1 MNINL
6 TNTHGTAGYSMSSNE
21 ITVEE
26 LFKILADSCVGGQQI
41 IEAITNEIEAGGK
54 TILVTTN
61 EDLDSSEYGLKM
73 CVIGDGSGMSK
84 ETMEKLALWAE
95 SDKEKVDKGNNI
107 GVGIKIAS
115 ATRNPLGFIF
125 ESWQNGEGLMT
136 IHKGVNGPLRRETES
151 GTLETVFPTDSKMPE
166 LIAEKGHGTRVTF
179 LGKYKKENTWNKQ
192 AHGEDVPIKA
202 KVDWIPAW
210 ISRTFESLPDDVTI
224 KVKETKKRENNQD
237 VNRDFYRTVI
247 TQDKIRSRNAISQ
260 GLLRYPGGSKGIT
273 SGVFHW
279 TITKKSE
286 DKESFDR
293 MFVSNHVAF
302 LCRRQENPD
311 IYELLDVADN
321 SSSLY
326 DRLRHFGIVTGN
338 RQISITFQPDNPRY
352 DVSRKDLKAKLG
364 NDAETLDWKTLG
376 DWFSRNMPQ
385 EILDFMEKIQPEL
398 DSEKLNLQDKEI
410 MEYTKKGLF
419 DVKKFVKNSKGEGKG
434 DFTNP
439 IDVIIDDVD
448 DPEPNPIPDPHPY
461 VPYPPN
467 PVDEEDD
474 PVIVPGTEI
483 DDPKGED
490 AVIVNSPLPQIEWVR
505 TENDFIA
512 KDELINLP
520 VCYDNTNNILYA
532 HEVEDYLPHKSFCEQ
547 VKKEYELKTNSIINI
562 DAVHDEFRLLYTHH
576 YKVAIA
582 KVKTQTKK
590 MLWTTSQREF
600 VLNPISFIHVGNHVE
615 DLKTIIKRLKGKFGN
630 SRGKKGDSIIPPTT
644 GTNSGIVPEQTP
656 LDV

>member
-1 MNINL
+1 M
-6 TNTHGTAGYSMSSNE
+6 
-21 ITVEE
+21 
-26 LFKILADSCVGGQQI
+26 
-41 IEAITNEIEAGGK
+41 
-54 TILVTTN
+54 
-61 EDLDSSEYGLKM
+61 
-73 CVIGDGSGMSK
+73 
-84 ETMEKLALWAE
+84 
-95 SDKEKVDKGNNI
+95 
-107 GVGIKIAS
+107 
-115 ATRNPLGFIF
+115 
-125 ESWQNGEGLMT
+125 
-136 IHKGVNGPLRRETES
+136 
-151 GTLETVFPTDSKMPE
+151 
-166 LIAEKGHGTRVTF
+166 
-179 LGKYKKENTWNKQ
+179 
-192 AHGEDVPIKA
+192 
-202 KVDWIPAW
+202 
-210 ISRTFESLPDDVTI
+210 
-224 KVKETKKRENNQD
+224 
-237 VNRDFYRTVI
+237 
-247 TQDKIRSRNAISQ
+247 
-260 GLLRYPGGSKGIT
+260 
-273 SGVFHW
+273 FHW
-279 TITKKSE
+279 AITKKSDE
-286 DKESFDR
+286 KESFDR

-321 SSSLY
+321 SSALY

-419 DVKKFVKNSKGEGKG
+419 DVKKFVKNPKGEGKG

-439 IDVIIDDVD
+439 IDVIINEVD
-448 DPEPNPIPDPHPY
+448 DPEPNPPIPDPY

-490 AVIVNSPLPQIEWVR
+490 AVIVNSPIPTVKWVR

-520 VCYDNTNNILYA
+520 VCYDDTNNILYA
-532 HEVEDYLPHKSFCEQ
+532 HEVVDYSPHKSFCEN
-547 VKKEYELKTNSIINI
+547 VKKEYETKTGSAITI
-562 DAVHDEFRLLYTHH
+562 DAVHEEFRILYTQH
-576 YKVAIA
+576 YKVTIA
-582 KVKTQTKK
+582 KLKTQTKK
-590 MLWTTSQREF
+590 MAWTTSQREAAF
-600 VLNPISFIHVGNHVE
+600 HPNAFIHVGNHIE
-615 DLKTIIKRLKGKFGN
+615 DLKTIIKRLKSNLGGL
-630 SRGKKGDSIIPPTT
+630 REKKSNSIIPPTT

>member
-1 MNINL
+1 MDIDL
-6 TNTHGTAGYSMSSNE
+6 IKTQGTTGYSMTTDDQTLAAL
-21 ITVEE
+21 IV
-26 LFKILADSCVGGQQI
+26 ILADSCVGGQQI
-41 IEAITNEIEAGGK
+41 IEGTTNEYEAGAK
-54 TILVTTN
+54 TVLITTN
-61 EDLDSSEYGLKM
+61 EDLDSSKYGLKM
-73 CVIGDGSGMSK
+73 CIVGDGSGMSK
-84 ETMEKLALWAE
+84 ETMEKLSIWAE
-95 SDKEKVDKGNNI
+95 SDKEKALKGNNI

-115 ATRNPLGFIF
+115 ATRNPAGFIF
-125 ESWQNGEGLMT
+125 ESWQNGKGLMT
-136 IHKGVNGPLRRETES
+136 IHRGTEGPDRIETE
-151 GTLETVFPTDSKMPE
+151 GGVYETVVPAISKMPK

-179 LGKYKKENTWNKQ
+179 LGKNEKENTWSKQ

-202 KVDWIPAW
+202 KESWIPALL
-210 ISRTFESLPDDVTI
+210 SRTFESLPDDVTLG
-224 KVKETKKRENNQD
+224 VKETKKRENNED
-237 VNRDFYRTVI
+237 VNRSFYRTVV
-247 TQDKIRSRNAISQ
+247 TQDKIRSKNAISQ

-376 DWFSRNMPQ
+376 AWFNRNMPQ

-398 DSEKLNLQDKEI
+398 DSEKLSLQDKEI

-419 DVKKFVKNSKGEGKG
+419 DVKKFVKNPREKGKG

-439 IDVIIDDVD
+439 IDVIIDDDVD
-448 DPEPNPIPDPHPY
+448 DPKPNPNPDPRPY
-461 VPYPPN
+461 VPYPPK
-467 PVDEEDD
+467 PVDEED

-490 AVIVNSPLPQIEWVR
+490 AVIVNSPLPQIKWVR

-520 VCYDNTNNILYA
+520 VCYDDTNNILYA
-532 HEVEDYLPHKSFCEQ
+532 HEVEDYLPHKSFGEQ
-547 VKKEYELKTNSIINI
+547 VKKEYEIKTNSTINI
-562 DAVHDEFRLLYTHH
+562 DAVHEEFRLLYTYH
-576 YKVAIA
+576 YKVTIA
-582 KVKTQTKK
+582 KLKTQTKK
-590 MLWTTSQREF
+590 MAWTTSQREAAF
-600 VLNPISFIHVGNHVE
+600 HPNGFIHVGNHVE
-615 DLKTIIKRLKGKFGN
+615 DLKTIIKRLRTKFGGLREKKSN
-630 SRGKKGDSIIPPTT
+630 STIPPRT
-644 GTNSGIVPEQTP
+644 GTNDGVVPEQAAV
-656 LDV
+656 DV